1 MAKRI
6 VNILL
11 AVYVLLLLAVAGPGL
26 AGFHIY
32 TVTSGSMEP
41 AIPVA
46 SAIYVKEVPFENIH
60 TGDIITYM
68 INGDTAATHR
78 VAEVHTADEAFITK
92 GDANDTADAKPVSY
106 TNVCGKVMFHIPYLG
121 YGIALLQTGGGWL
134 LLVSLGLLLFIL
146 DFLFSGG
153 CREKEEQGKKEET
166 GGAAGETAVTE
177 GNRKEG
183 KEGDICE
190 GHTQ

>member
-41 AIPVA
+41 AIPVT
-46 SAIYVKEVPFENIH
+46 SAIYVKEVPFEEIKS
-60 TGDIITYM
+60 GDIITYM

-78 VAEVHTADEAFITK
+78 VAEVHTAEEAFITK

-106 TNVCGKVMFHIPYLG
+106 TNVCGKVLFHIPYLG
-121 YGIALLQTGGGWL
+121 YGIARLQTRGGYL
-134 LLVSLGLLLFIL
+134 RLVSQGLLLFIL

-153 CREKEEQGKKEET
+153 CRKKEEQGQKEGQGEAAEET
-166 GGAAGETAVTE
+166 AETE
-177 GNRKEG
+177 KNRKEG
-183 KEGDICE
+183 SDICE
-190 GHTQ
+190 EFAQ

>member
-46 SAIYVKEVPFENIH
+46 SAIYVKEVPFEEIKS
-60 TGDIITYM
+60 GDIITYM

-78 VAEVHTADEAFITK
+78 VAEVHTAEEAFITK

-106 TNVCGKVMFHIPYLG
+106 TNVCGKVLFHIPYLG
-121 YGIALLQTGGGWL
+121 YGIALLQTRGGYL
-134 LLVSLGLLLFIL
+134 MLVSQGLLLFIL

-153 CREKEEQGKKEET
+153 CWKKEEQGQKEGQGEAAEET
-166 GGAAGETAVTE
+166 AETE
-177 GNRKEG
+177 KNRKEG
-183 KEGDICE
+183 SDICE
-190 GHTQ
+190 EYAQ